1 MSTDLQE
8 VKFKF
13 EQLCWLI
20 ERTDTVE
27 QLILLKEVCAG
38 FQFKEE
44 EEDEMTQHEA
54 VEFSNIQ
61 DDWNDKKTEDEK
73 IICVDCH
80 RDFTDECDGR
90 SSFDEIGKI
99 QCENC
104 FLKEK

>member
-1 MSTDLQE
+1 MSKDLQE

-44 EEDEMTQHEA
+44 KEE
-54 VEFSNIQ
+54 
-61 DDWNDKKTEDEK
+61 KKEE
-73 IICVDCH
+73 
-80 RDFTDECDGR
+80 E
-90 SSFDEIGKI
+90 
-99 QCENC
+99 
-104 FLKEK
+104 